1 MPTFCHGC
9 IQYPSN
15 PTDWSIWG
23 EPWKKQLGQE
33 QSEKQKNPGGLQ
45 GRSVNLKER
54 ILLKILSYIQAICFY
69 KNIGLHLWAYG
80 LNIKTAICFK
90 LQISKSVGLQE
101 LILAVP
107 RHSEGA
113 RIGRIWLIDRFSL
126 ARKPLPETRICD
138 SPRLLTSNT
147 KCGNLEEVLWVDVF
161 CVGYFFFLN
170 PSFYNPGQKTK
181 SQM

>member
-1 MPTFCHGC
+1 MGVSSTPVIPQIG
-9 IQYPSN
+9 PSGVN
-15 PTDWSIWG
+15 PGKSSWARNSQRNRRT
-23 EPWKKQLGQE
+23 
-33 QSEKQKNPGGLQ
+33 PGGLQ

-54 ILLKILSYIQAICFY
+54 ILLKLLSYI
-69 KNIGLHLWAYG
+69 
-80 LNIKTAICFK
+80 
-90 LQISKSVGLQE
+90 
-101 LILAVP
+101 ILAVP